1 MMPDLLQTG
10 ESDCCVLMIKHRDL
24 EAVLGWLAC
33 AQVDRSELL
42 ALLLSLQL
50 EARGGGEGQVLDT
63 VHLGHVT
70 RPPHPSQ
77 DLLG

>member
-24 EAVLGWLAC
+24 EAVLGC

-70 RPPHPSQ
+70 WPPHPRQ